1 MLQLNHLML
10 KSNSLEQTSEGLQTR
25 NSFSS
30 GYQSYMHNPH
40 LFPTEPKK
48 PITLVKEH
56 YMPFS
61 PICIVPVMKLFESSP
76 TGDNLM
82 LKSLNDDVK

>member
-40 LFPTEPKK
+40 LFPTEPLLRFPFKGNFQRFGLSPA
-48 PITLVKEH
+48 PIPQPCEPSPLV
-56 YMPFS
+56 
-61 PICIVPVMKLFESSP
+61 
-76 TGDNLM
+76 
-82 LKSLNDDVK
+82 LKAEIFIG

>member
-30 GYQSYMHNPH
+30 GYQSYMHNPTFF
-40 LFPTEPKK
+40 LLSPIFPTEPRSSIYHTRRVSSYSLETLLVTPLGFK
-48 PITLVKEH
+48 PGT
-56 YMPFS
+56 F
-61 PICIVPVMKLFESSP
+61 
-76 TGDNLM
+76 
-82 LKSLNDDVK
+82 

>member
-40 LFPTEPKK
+40 LFPTEPKYK
-48 PITLVKEH
+48 RRLPLGNSWMTSDTTLCKDLH
-56 YMPFS
+56 HALS
-61 PICIVPVMKLFESSP
+61 A
-76 TGDNLM
+76 
-82 LKSLNDDVK
+82 